1 MPRFR
6 HTLLT
11 MVSPVQERLLEMIRT
26 AGFVRSGE
34 LKEWGFSPEQLRR
47 LRDRGLVEQ
56 IGRGLYRLPAQEI
69 TEHQS
74 LVEASRRVPHGVVC
88 LLSALRFHGMT
99 TQNPFEVWLAVDRKA
114 WLPRVDHPPL
124 RIVRFS
130 GAALSEGIEEHEVQG
145 VPLRVYNPA
154 KTVADCFKYRN
165 KIGLDVAIE
174 ALRDGVE
181 KRLATFDDLWKYAK
195 VCRVSNVMR
204 PYLESV
210 G

>member
-6 HTLLT
+6 HTLPI
-11 MVSPVQERLLEMIRT
+11 MASPVQERLLELIRT
-26 AGFVRSGE
+26 EGVIRSGE
-34 LKEWGFSPEQLRR
+34 LKERGFSPEQLRR
-47 LRDRGLVEQ
+47 LRHRGLVEQ

-88 LLSALRFHGMT
+88 LLSALRFHEMT

-114 WLPRVDHPPL
+114 WLPKVDHPPL
-124 RIVRFS
+124 RVVRFS
-130 GAALSEGIEEHEVQG
+130 GAALTEGVEEHEIQG
-145 VPLRVYNPA
+145 VPVRVYNPA

-181 KRLATFDDLWKYAK
+181 KRLATFDSLWEYAR

>member
-1 MPRFR
+1 MA
-6 HTLLT
+6 
-11 MVSPVQERLLEMIRT
+11 SPTQDRLLELIRT
-26 AGFVRSGE
+26 AGVVRSGD
-34 LKEWGFSPEQLRR
+34 LKEQGFSREQLRR
-47 LRDRGLVEQ
+47 LRERGLVEQ

-74 LVEASRRVPHGVVC
+74 LVEASRRVPHGVIC

-114 WLPRVDHPPL
+114 WLPKVDHPPL
-124 RIVRFS
+124 RVVRFS
-130 GAALSEGIEEHEVQG
+130 GAALAEGIEEHWLQG
-145 VPLRVYNPA
+145 IQVRVYNPA

-195 VCRVSNVMR
+195 ICRVSNVMR